1 MAHKILCEVVVVVW
15 HIKAL
20 YNGTPI
26 PVACRK
32 FKTLKRMLLSSP
44 QMADNYVEWQKIRL
58 LHICIEELMRTCWRE
73 LDVTVPRDQL

>member
-1 MAHKILCEVVVVVW
+1 VVVVVVVVQ

-32 FKTLKRMLLSSP
+32 FKTLKRMLLSP
-44 QMADNYVEWQKIRL
+44 PHMVDNYVEGKKQHR
-58 LHICIEELMRTCWRE
+58 CIYALKN
-73 LDVTVPRDQL
+73 